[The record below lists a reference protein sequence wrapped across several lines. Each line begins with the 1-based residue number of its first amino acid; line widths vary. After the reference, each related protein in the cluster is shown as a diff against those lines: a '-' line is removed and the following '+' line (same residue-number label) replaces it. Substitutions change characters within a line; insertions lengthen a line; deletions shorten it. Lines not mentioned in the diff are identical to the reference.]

1 MLLQVEVYWHTRRI
15 SGSTIMMLYKQTYLL
30 TYLLNAIKFGMVSRP
45 ILSTNAMYTVS
56 PFVS

>member
-30 TYLLNAIKFGMVSRP
+30 TYLLTER
-45 ILSTNAMYTVS
+45 Y
-56 PFVS
+56 